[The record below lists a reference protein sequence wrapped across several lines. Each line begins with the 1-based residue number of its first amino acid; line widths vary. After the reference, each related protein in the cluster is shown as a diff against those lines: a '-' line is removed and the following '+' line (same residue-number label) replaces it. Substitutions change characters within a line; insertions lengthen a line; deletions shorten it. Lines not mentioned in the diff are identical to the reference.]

1 LNLGEFIDGYIAG
14 RSTIKASTRIHLT
27 RCRKFLTDY
36 FGSDRPLPSI
46 TAGDADDFREHLGRT
61 LAENT
66 VRRICGRAKQFLR
79 AAARKKL
86 IAESPFADMKG
97 TNVQANRSRDY
108 FLSREDAVK
117 VLDACP
123 DSERRLI
130 FALARFGG
138 LRTPSETLELRW
150 GDVNWELQRITVR
163 APKTEHHAG
172 HEERI
177 MPLFPELRPYL
188 QAALDE
194 LLEDFD
200 PKVNRLSEQPIIRR
214 YRDGNANLRTQ
225 LLRIIR
231 KAGLKPWPKL
241 FQNLRASRATEL
253 AAEHPGHVAANWLGH
268 SNTVADKHYRQLTDA
283 DFERALRAVNALQQS
298 AEMGESDGDG
308 RNANTEKRL
317 DVRISRE
324 KRNERMTPTGLE
336 PVLPA

>member
-1 LNLGEFIDGYIAG
+1 
-14 RSTIKASTRIHLT
+14 
-27 RCRKFLTDY
+27 
-36 FGSDRPLPSI
+36 
-46 TAGDADDFREHLGRT
+46 
-61 LAENT
+61 
-66 VRRICGRAKQFLR
+66 
-79 AAARKKL
+79 
-86 IAESPFADMKG
+86 
-97 TNVQANRSRDY
+97 
-108 FLSREDAVK
+108 
-117 VLDACP
+117 
-123 DSERRLI
+123 
-130 FALARFGG
+130 
-138 LRTPSETLELRW
+138 
-150 GDVNWELQRITVR
+150 
-163 APKTEHHAG
+163 
-172 HEERI
+172 